1 MTVNRNSI
9 PKSLVPGVHEFVGLS
24 YGETPQEH
32 LPLFD
37 VLTSQ
42 RAFEEEVYMSG
53 MGGAPTK
60 GEGAAVSF
68 DDIQESWTARYQM
81 ETVAIGFAVTK
92 EAFDDDLYDNIA
104 RAKAQELGRAMADTK
119 QVKAAAVFN
128 RGFNSSYT
136 GGDGVP
142 LFSNNH
148 PTISGTDFDNA
159 VAVDLSESALEDA
172 CIAISKFTN
181 DRGILISA
189 RPQSLHIPTDLSFIA
204 DKILKSDLS
213 TGQGIYNSANSLT
226 AAQSAAGTV
235 NDINV
240 LRTMGKFP
248 GGVHINHRFTD
259 PDAWFIKTTVANGTK
274 MFVRE
279 ALSGSEDV
287 DFVTDNMLFK
297 FRERYA
303 FGWTDPRGWY
313 GSSGA

>member
-32 LPLFD
+32 MPLFEI
-37 VLTSQ
+37 LNSQ
-42 RAFEEEVYMSG
+42 RAFEEEVYVSG

-60 GEGAAVSF
+60 GEGASVTF
-68 DDIQESWTARYQM
+68 DDIQETYTSRYQM
-81 ETVAIGFAVTK
+81 ETVAIGFSVTK
-92 EAFDDDLYDNIA
+92 EAFDDDLYDTIA

-119 QVKAAAVFN
+119 QVKAAAIFN
-128 RGFNSSYT
+128 RGFNSNYV
-136 GGDGVP
+136 GGDGVS

-148 PTISGTDFDNA
+148 PTISGTDFDNS

-172 CIAISKFTN
+172 CIAISKYTN
-181 DRGILISA
+181 DRGILINA
-189 RPQSLHIPTDLSFIA
+189 RPQSLHIPTDLTFVA
-204 DKILKSDLS
+204 EKILKSDLS
-213 TGQGIYNSANSLT
+213 TGTGLHGT
-226 AAQSAAGTV
+226 ADKSV
-235 NDINV
+235 NDMNA
-240 LRTMGKFP
+240 LRSMGKFP
-248 GGVHINHRFTD
+248 GGVFVNHRFTD

-279 ALSGSEDV
+279 ALSGDDEI
-287 DFVTDNMLFK
+287 DFSTDNMLFK

-313 GSSGA
+313 GSSGN